1 MTSLRPIR
9 KSLRVV
15 NLLGLDFSRY
25 VELIDLCVVFCS
37 PQGNIYELQTYEIY
51 TILTLFEIQ
60 FQFKIGLA

>member
-1 MTSLRPIR
+1 MTSLRPVR

-25 VELIDLCVVFCS
+25 VELIDLCVAFCS
-37 PQGNIYELQTYEIY
+37 PQGNIYELQTYGIY
-51 TILTLFEIQ
+51 TILTLSEIQ